1 MATYYVSDTDGSDSN
16 NGRSKTAALK
26 TIPYAF
32 QLAAG
37 TGNTIEI
44 IDSATYYAS
53 GGSVTTMLPGD
64 NGGGQAWTNFTLKA
78 GTDTS
83 GNDVYPV
90 LSGKRT
96 NESGSI
102 VTTNAISYGTGWTVE
117 GLEIRSFTAQAA
129 LPASSESTL
138 IIKDCVVH
146 HISSRNT
153 GGSTD
158 GCIEFSSTGVGDETT
173 NIVDRCQ
180 FFEVGKYIIGAA
192 CTEDVLIRNCLFAL
206 WGGTSGNNSAIRLH
220 ATGTVV
226 EHCTF
231 SDYQGGTNTHIC
243 DLDVGGGAAGTIRNC
258 IFNKIGA
265 TVIADANH
273 INNNIFANITTAASG
288 NASSGKYLYSR
299 TAANVN
305 NNIFTPN
312 LSWGSGSSVEG
323 VTVENLSAIKEAYIL
338 VEGSDGIGQASG
350 STVTNDIRNDGR
362 SRLSYAAR
370 HGTYN
375 DSDIGCYQHYRL
387 FTEETKTPNSNI
399 GNDFTINDVKNMEY
413 QYRMKLDD
421 KENKGSAT
429 APISKT
435 IKGPANIRRLGH
447 STPYKVNKG

>member
-158 GCIEFSSTGVGDETT
+158 GCIEYSSTGVGDETT
-173 NIVDRCQ
+173 NIVERCQ
-180 FFEVGKYIIGAA
+180 FFEIGKYIIGAA

-206 WGGTSGNNSAIRLH
+206 WGGTHTANNSAIRLH
-220 ATGTVV
+220 ASGTVV

-231 SDYQGGTNTHIC
+231 EVI
-243 DLDVGGGAAGTIRNC
+243 IRE
-258 IFNKIGA
+258 GPVS
-265 TVIADANH
+265 TYVIWMLAEAQQEQSE
-273 INNNIFANITTAASG
+273 IV
-288 NASSGKYLYSR
+288 SS
-299 TAANVN
+299 
-305 NNIFTPN
+305 
-312 LSWGSGSSVEG
+312 
-323 VTVENLSAIKEAYIL
+323 
-338 VEGSDGIGQASG
+338 
-350 STVTNDIRNDGR
+350 
-362 SRLSYAAR
+362 
-370 HGTYN
+370 
-375 DSDIGCYQHYRL
+375 
-387 FTEETKTPNSNI
+387 TK
-399 GNDFTINDVKNMEY
+399 
-413 QYRMKLDD
+413 L
-421 KENKGSAT
+421 
-429 APISKT
+429 APQ
-435 IKGPANIRRLGH
+435 
-447 STPYKVNKG
+447 